1 MTYNL
6 LTVESLSLDTVTAAL
21 ARCLNVREQE
31 VDVADEDTDQ
41 ELRNWD
47 ALVFCEKATVRGDVS
62 TSLDIYVQE
71 SVQPQPSE
79 RRLASA
85 FAGVAGT
92 VVLFPAEEVP
102 PSAYWLATEDGLIT
116 RARLYDSDDEEAR
129 YVIDRV
135 EAPVS
140 RLPRATV
147 ARIPE
152 VVRELKIATPV
163 EDLFAAHLHRMFPEE
178 TKTPG
183 TAFWEARSSL
193 GAWEKLV
200 RHMESAWAPSGW
212 CPPDLYL
219 ERLEVRDE
227 LERVSEQLPAAV
239 SALMQNALE
248 SLDALFVE
256 LTVDDTGG
264 LLRKELLP
272 AEGAASAHGWWWNR
286 RPEPLPW

>member
-6 LTVESLSLDTVTAAL
+6 LTVEPLRLDTVTAAL

-41 ELRNWD
+41 ERRNWD
-47 ALVFCEKATVRGDVS
+47 ALVFCEKATVLGDVS

-79 RRLASA
+79 RQLASA
-85 FAGVAGT
+85 FAQVAGT

-102 PSAYWLATEDGLIT
+102 PSAYWLATENGLIT
-116 RARLYDSDDEEAR
+116 RARLYDSDDEETH

-152 VVRELKIATPV
+152 VVRELKIDTPV
-163 EDLFAAHLHRMFPEE
+163 KDVFAGHLHRMFPEE
-178 TKTPG
+178 VNTPG
-183 TAFWEARSSL
+183 TACWEARSSL

-219 ERLEVRDE
+219 ERLEARDD
-227 LERVSEQLPAAV
+227 LERVSEQLPATV

-248 SLDALFVE
+248 SLDTLFAE

>member
-6 LTVESLSLDTVTAAL
+6 LTVESLSLDTITGEL

-47 ALVFCEKATVRGDVS
+47 ALVFCEKATVLGDVS
-62 TSLDIYVQE
+62 TSLDIHVQE
-71 SVQPQPSE
+71 SVQPRPSE
-79 RRLASA
+79 RQLASA
-85 FAGVAGT
+85 FARGAGT
-92 VVLFPAEEVP
+92 VVLFPAEEAP
-102 PSAYWLATEDGLIT
+102 PSAYWLVTEDGLNT
-116 RARLYDSDDEEAR
+116 RARLYDSDDEEAH

-147 ARIPE
+147 ARILE

-163 EDLFAAHLHRMFPEE
+163 KDVFARHLHRMSPEE
-178 TKTPG
+178 ANTPG

-193 GAWEKLV
+193 EKLV

-219 ERLEVRDE
+219 ERLEARDE
-227 LERVSEQLPAAV
+227 LERLSGQLPGTV

-248 SLDALFVE
+248 SLDALFAE

-264 LLRKELLP
+264 LLRKELLS
-272 AEGAASAHGWWWNR
+272 AEAPRHTDGGGTAA
-286 RPEPLPW
+286 LKLD